1 MGRCDV
7 CGLVQ
12 VVPMPSA
19 AEIGELYDEDFDH
32 FEPYID
38 QIAVH
43 HEYFRKKVEE
53 IQSMHSRAYV
63 ANENLDAPSISLAES
78 AQSRHKVDTR
88 SQGEA
93 AQNFVRSSPHLCLLD
108 IGCLTGVLLE
118 EAQKKGWKAEGI
130 DISRDAV
137 MYCKKHKLTAC
148 YGTVYTA
155 KQVRENTYDVITAFQ
170 IIEHERD
177 PVRMMRRVHKLLV
190 NGGMVILATP
200 NYGGFWRK
208 VMGKRWFGFAHPEH
222 VVLLDFNSMRKLL
235 EKTGFRDIEVHA
247 DTPRPFPL
255 SFAFT
260 RGADYFPLAAWI
272 LKPMGKLLDHFDI
285 KNPINPWDDMI
296 AFARK

>member
-7 CGLVQ
+7 FGLVQ
-12 VVPMPSA
+12 VFPMPSA

-38 QIAVH
+38 QLAVH
-43 HEYFRKKVEE
+43 HKYFQTKIEE
-53 IQSMHSRAYV
+53 I
-63 ANENLDAPSISLAES
+63 
-78 AQSRHKVDTR
+78 
-88 SQGEA
+88 
-93 AQNFVRSSPHLCLLD
+93 VRRMPVKKTVLMD

-118 EAQKKGWKAEGI
+118 EAQNVGMKAVGI
-130 DISRDAV
+130 DLSADAV
-137 MYCKKHKLTAC
+137 KYCKKNKVTA
-148 YGTVYTA
+148 YHGTVYTVGQL
-155 KQVRENTYDVITAFQ
+155 KESSFDVITAFQ

-177 PVRMMRRVHKLLV
+177 PVRMMRRVYKLLKK
-190 NGGMVILATP
+190 GGMVILATP

-260 RGADYFPLAAWI
+260 RGADYFPWAAWI

>member
-1 MGRCDV
+1 MGRCNV

-38 QIAVH
+38 QLAVH
-43 HEYFRKKVEE
+43 HAYFKKKVEE
-53 IQSMHSRAYV
+53 INSRIKASKRQS
-63 ANENLDAPSISLAES
+63 
-78 AQSRHKVDTR
+78 
-88 SQGEA
+88 
-93 AQNFVRSSPHLCLLD
+93 VRLLD

-118 EAQKKGWKAEGI
+118 EAQKKGWKADGI

-137 MYCKKHKLTAC
+137 TYCKKHNLTAY

-155 KQVRENTYDVITAFQ
+155 KQARENTYDVITAFQ

-177 PVRMMRRVHKLLV
+177 PVRMMRRVYKLLKK
-190 NGGMVILATP
+190 GGMVILATP

-235 EKTGFRDIEVHA
+235 EKTGFRDIEVRA

-260 RGADYFPLAAWI
+260 RGADYFPWAAWI
-272 LKPMGKLLDHFDI
+272 LKPIGKLLDHFDI
-285 KNPINPWDDMI
+285 RNPINPWDDMI